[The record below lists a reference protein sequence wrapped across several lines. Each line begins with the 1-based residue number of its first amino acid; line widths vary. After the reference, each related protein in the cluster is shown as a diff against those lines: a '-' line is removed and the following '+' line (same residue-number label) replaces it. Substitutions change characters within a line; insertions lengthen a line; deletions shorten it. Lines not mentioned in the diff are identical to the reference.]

1 MDFGLSAEQKA
12 LATTVRRFLADECPT
27 TRVRAIMEG
36 DSGHDD
42 DLWRGLMDLGVGSLA
57 VPEAHGG
64 IGAEFLDLALVA
76 EELGYAC
83 TPGPFLGAAIA
94 TVALAAADDQALAAK
109 WLPRIASGE
118 VLATAGVG
126 EAGGRWDDGEIRA
139 VVTDGHL
146 TTTKT
151 MVPYGSLAD
160 VHVVAAGDGGA
171 VALWL
176 VERDAAT
183 VVASDLSGND
193 RTRRLS
199 SVEYRAAP
207 AVRLGGREAF
217 ARMRDAA
224 LVLVAADAFG
234 GARRCLGMA
243 RDYALT
249 REQFG
254 QPIGA
259 FQAVKH
265 QLANL
270 AVDLEPSLALWWYA
284 AHALD
289 RIPEH
294 SARHAALA
302 KSFSTDLFDRA
313 ARDSTELHGGIGFTW
328 EFDLHLWFRRS
339 IYDRAFF
346 GDAHYHRARAATLAG
361 W

>member
-1 MDFGLSAEQKA
+1 MDFGLSEEQKA
-12 LATTVRRFLADECPT
+12 LAATVKRYLAERCPT
-27 TRVRAIMEG
+27 TRVRAVMES
-36 DSGHDD
+36 DNGHDAE
-42 DLWRGLMDLGVGSLA
+42 LWQGLMELGIGSLA

-64 IGAEFLDLALVA
+64 MGAEFLDLALVA

-83 TPGPFLGAAIA
+83 APGPFLGAALA
-94 TVALAAADDQALAAK
+94 TIALAAGDDEEAKAA

-118 VLATAGVG
+118 ILATAAVG
-126 EAGGRWDDGEIRA
+126 EAGGRWDEGEIQARVEGGSLRA
-139 VVTDGHL
+139 
-146 TTTKT
+146 TKSQ
-151 MVPYGSLAD
+151 VPYASIAD
-160 VHVVAAGDGGA
+160 IHVVAAEDERGIG
-171 VALWL
+171 LWL
-176 VERDAAT
+176 VEGGQAA
-183 VVASDLSGND
+183 VVACDLSGND
-193 RTRRLS
+193 RTRRLAT
-199 SVEYRAAP
+199 VEYRGAEA
-207 AVRLGGREAF
+207 RRIGGREAF

-224 LVLVAADAFG
+224 LVLLAADAFG
-234 GARRCLGMA
+234 GSRRCLEMA

-270 AVDLEPSLALWWYA
+270 AVEIEPSLSLWWYA

-289 RIPEH
+289 RIPEQA
-294 SARHAALA
+294 SRHAALA
-302 KSFSTDLFDRA
+302 KAFSSDLFDRA

-339 IYDRAFF
+339 IFDRAFF
-346 GDAHYHRARAATLAG
+346 GDAHYHRSRAAALAG